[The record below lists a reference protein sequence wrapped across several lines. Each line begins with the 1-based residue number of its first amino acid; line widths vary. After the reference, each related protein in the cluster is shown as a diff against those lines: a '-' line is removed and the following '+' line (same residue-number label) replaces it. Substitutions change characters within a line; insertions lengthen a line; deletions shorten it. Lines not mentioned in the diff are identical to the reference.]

1 MAQIQVNL
9 EVTSNSSTIHTV
21 PAAGSQN
28 KLFPKKQLQVKKC
41 IFYYVTKYQ
50 CVVTI
55 DYKITPCRGI
65 RIPESVKF
73 FLWNPESWA
82 LESRMQL
89 KESGMLLRI
98 KIQNPLEKTA
108 INCLESEIHGVQS

>member
-9 EVTSNSSTIHTV
+9 EVTSNSTTIHTV

-28 KLFPKKQLQVKKC
+28 KLLPKKQLQVKKC
-41 IFYYVTKYQ
+41 IFYYVTKYLS
-50 CVVTI
+50 VVTI

-73 FLWNPESWA
+73 FLWNPESLA

-89 KESGMLLRI
+89 KESGMLLGI